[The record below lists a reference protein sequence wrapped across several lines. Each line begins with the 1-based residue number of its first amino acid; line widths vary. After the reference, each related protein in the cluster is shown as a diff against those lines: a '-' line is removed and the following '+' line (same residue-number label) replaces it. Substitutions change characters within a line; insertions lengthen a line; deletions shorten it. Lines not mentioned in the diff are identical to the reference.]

1 MGFLDFLEMRG
12 LALLM
17 ALVTATMARIPHA
30 DPAFVWIGVDLDR
43 DNQLDANEQAA
54 LFSQTNDDGWAIT
67 KSAGGKPQ
75 LAMRKMDT
83 NDDGILSSDEFFAWV
98 TPRFYRGVAE
108 EDFENQDRDEN
119 TLLDLDEYKNTNYAM
134 DRVPDEDHEAFDKHF
149 NQLDTD
155 LNGKI
160 SRDEWLDIA
169 GKDPFTAQDD
179 DHDELVM
186 FAEFKKHH
194 VHHYRNGD
202 EVEDAHDNLQA
213 VFDDIDA
220 NNDGIVTRTEDAFNG
235 MPEFSSTEED
245 AYHDDESTTEI
256 VQRDEAIGYED

>member
-1 MGFLDFLEMRG
+1 MGDLLHEMRE
-12 LALLM
+12 LALLV

-30 DPAFVWIGVDLDR
+30 DPAYVWIGVDLDR
-43 DNQLDANEQAA
+43 DYQLDANEQAA

-83 NDDGILSSDEFFAWV
+83 NDDGVLSSDEFFAWV

-108 EDFENQDRDEN
+108 EDFENQDG
-119 TLLDLDEYKNTNYAM
+119 
-134 DRVPDEDHEAFDKHF
+134 DHEAFDKHF

-179 DHDELVM
+179 DHDELVK

-235 MPEFSSTEED
+235 MPDFSSTEED
-245 AYHDDESTTEI
+245 AYHDEESTTET